1 MGDQVWLAE
10 GIRRVRA
17 GNASAMTGT
26 GTNTY
31 LIGEGDG
38 VCVLDPGPALPAHF
52 EALRAAIGK
61 ARVGAILVSHA
72 HLDHSALARPLAEA
86 TGAPVLAF
94 GDATSGRSA
103 VMQALA
109 AQGLTGGGE
118 GVDLS
123 FNPDSLLRDGDRIE
137 AGGVVLQAMH
147 TPGHMG
153 GHLSFA
159 VGEIAF
165 TGDHVMGWSTSLV
178 SPPDGDMGAYM
189 ASLELLSARVWSRF
203 LPGHGEPIEA
213 PAERLAAL
221 THHRKLRETQILE
234 ALTAHPARASE
245 LAALLYTDTP
255 PALLPAATRN
265 VLAHLVDLHAQK
277 RITTTG
283 QPRPEAI
290 FSIV

>member
-1 MGDQVWLAE
+1 MGDQVWLTEAV
-10 GIRRVRA
+10 RRIRA
-17 GNASAMTGT
+17 GNPSPMTGS
-26 GTNTY
+26 GTNSY

-38 VCVLDPGPALPAHF
+38 LCVLDPGPALPAHF
-52 EALRAAIGK
+52 DALRAAIGT

-94 GDATSGRSA
+94 GDATCGRSA

-123 FNPDSLLRDGDRIE
+123 FAPDSALRDGDRLE

-153 GHLSFA
+153 GHLCFA
-159 VGEIAF
+159 MGEIAF
-165 TGDHVMGWSTSLV
+165 TADHVMGWSTSLV

-189 ASLELLSARVWSRF
+189 ASLARLSGQVWAQF
-203 LPGHGEPIEA
+203 LPGHGEAIDA
-213 PAERLAAL
+213 PAARLAAL
-221 THHRKLRETQILE
+221 TEHRKLREAQILA
-234 ALTAHPARASE
+234 ALSTHPARAAE
-245 LAALLYTDTP
+245 LAAQLYTDTP
-255 PALLPAATRN
+255 PALLGAATRN

-277 RITTTG
+277 RITTPNHPG
-283 QPRPEAI
+283 AQAL